1 MSEEVLAPMAGKI
14 ITMNVEVGSEVEEDE
29 EIIII
34 EAMKMETPIYAPCDG
49 KVTKILKKEGDEIEE
64 DDQIAIIE

>member
-14 ITMNVEVGSEVEEDE
+14 ITMNIEVGSEVEEDE